1 MVKMTEFKRLNM
13 LMLVRYIIL
22 PLLLWWLITGGYESF
37 IPSKSADP
45 GKQIQAPRHPSQ
57 VEEKIV
63 SLPAQPRI
71 TRREDEKSNEQLQP
85 SMSVDSPKL
94 EIDECESI
102 KSNLMS
108 AWQREVT
115 VSAKSIATGFT
126 CDLTDDQKRRVLQHS
141 LNKYKENRI
150 EADALEI
157 LEVYKKTF
165 PKDSH
170 PYLEEIEIHERRGDP
185 SQAVEAFLAGYELS
199 LAKSDIDPK
208 YFLTTLKSLQKLG
221 RICEQRSVL
230 SAMLVLD
237 QLKPELKRSIAKQIQ
252 LLESRCESP

>member
-1 MVKMTEFKRLNM
+1 MVKITEFKRLNM
-13 LMLVRYIIL
+13 LALVRYIIL
-22 PLLLWWLITGGYESF
+22 PLLLWWLITGGYEAF

-71 TRREDEKSNEQLQP
+71 IRREDEKSNEKLQP

-108 AWQREVT
+108 AMQKEVT

-141 LNKYKENRI
+141 LNKYKEDRI
-150 EADALEI
+150 EGDALEI

-165 PKDSH
+165 PKDPH
-170 PYLEEIEIHERRGDP
+170 PYLEEVEIYERMGEPSRVIESFI
-185 SQAVEAFLAGYELS
+185 AGYTLS
-199 LAKSDIDPK
+199 RTKSEIGPQ
-208 YFLTTLKSLQKLG
+208 YFMTALKSMQRLG
-221 RICEQRSVL
+221 LICEQQQLLTS
-230 SAMLVLD
+230 MLTLN
-237 QLKPELKRSIAKQIQ
+237 QLNAEVKRSISNQIQ
-252 LLESRCESP
+252 ILKPKCG

>member
-1 MVKMTEFKRLNM
+1 MSALI
-13 LMLVRYIIL
+13 RYIIL

-37 IPSKSADP
+37 IPPQSSDP
-45 GKQIQAPRHPSQ
+45 GKQIQAPRQPSQ

-71 TRREDEKSNEQLQP
+71 IRREDEKSSERLQP
-85 SMSVDSPKL
+85 SESVNTLEL

-108 AWQREVT
+108 AMQRQAT
-115 VSAKSIATGFT
+115 LSAKSIATGFT
-126 CDLTDDQKRRVLQHS
+126 CDLTDDQKRRLLRHS
-141 LNKYKENRI
+141 LNKYKGDRL
-150 EADALEI
+150 EAEALEV
-157 LEVYKKTF
+157 LELYKKTF